1 MARGTDWRYKMKWLS
16 KPNWFERPLSLR
28 TRIAGAMLALVTVT
42 AILVAVIAHF
52 TVQRMEENANYD
64 LLAEELLHYEQR
76 LRANPTAEPL
86 RSAALH
92 IYRSSDL
99 SELPRDIAR
108 LKPGIYRSVR
118 RDGRSWRVLVRDSEF
133 GRFYITYDVTDLE
146 TAQNIAL
153 SVLIAG
159 VIGALA
165 LTTWA
170 AFRLSRQLVDPIHRF
185 ADRLAH
191 IDPSNRQIRIADE
204 FTDNELAPIARSVD
218 MFLERLD
225 GFVEREQSFT
235 STASHELRTPLAV
248 IQGAVE
254 LLSGLKS
261 DATTSTTAQA
271 PLARIERAV
280 REMSEFTTALLNLA
294 REPERQIADDHSCD
308 VVAAVRRSIED
319 QRSSFPGKRVIF
331 ADGAQPID
339 VAAPESMI
347 SMVAGNILRNALQHG
362 ADTEIRCA
370 FSDRTLVVTNAGEI
384 APQNLPH
391 LFKPRFTTGAGHGM
405 GLYIARR
412 ICERYG
418 WHLNIESNAAGTR
431 TTCTF

>member
-1 MARGTDWRYKMKWLS
+1 
-16 KPNWFERPLSLR
+16 
-28 TRIAGAMLALVTVT
+28 MLALVTVT

-64 LLAEELLHYEQR
+64 LLAEELVHYEQR

-146 TAQNIAL
+146 STQRIAL
-153 SVLIAG
+153 TILTLS
-159 VIGALA
+159 VIGALG

-185 ADRLAH
+185 ADRLSH
-191 IDPSNRQIRIADE
+191 IDPGDRQIRISNE

-235 STASHELRTPLAV
+235 ATASHELRTPLAV

-254 LLSGLKS
+254 LLS
-261 DATTSTTAQA
+261 AQVGQSSIA
-271 PLARIERAV
+271 AGAQTPLARIERAV
-280 REMSEFTTALLNLA
+280 RDMSEFTTALLNLA
-294 REPERQIADDHSCD
+294 REPERSTAEDQICD
-308 VVAAVRRSIED
+308 VVSVVKRSIED
-319 QRSSFPGKRVIF
+319 QRASFPAKRVILLDR
-331 ADGAQPID
+331 ADPID

-347 SMVAGNILRNALQHG
+347 SMVAGNMLRNALQHG
-362 ADTEIRCA
+362 ADTEVRCV
-370 FSDRTLVVTNAGEI
+370 FDDRTLVVTNTGEI
-384 APQNLPH
+384 SERDLPH
-391 LFKPRFTTGAGHGM
+391 VFKPRFTTGAGHGM

-418 WHLNIESNAAGTR
+418 WRLNLESDLAGTR
-431 TTCTF
+431 ATCTF

>member
-1 MARGTDWRYKMKWLS
+1 MKWPL
-16 KPNWFERPLSLR
+16 KQPFFGQPFFGQPLSLSR
-28 TRIAGAMLALVTVT
+28 RIATAMLALVTVT
-42 AILVAVIAHF
+42 GVLVAVLAHF

-64 LLAEELLHYEQR
+64 LLAEELAHYEQR

-146 TAQNIAL
+146 SAQRIAL
-153 SVLIAG
+153 SVLIGG
-159 VIGALA
+159 VFGALL

-185 ADRLAH
+185 ADRLSS
-191 IDPSNRQIRIADE
+191 IDPGQRQIRIAGE

-218 MFLERLD
+218 TFLERLD

-235 STASHELRTPLAV
+235 STASHELRTPLSV

-254 LLSGLKS
+254 LLSQQHPAGS
-261 DATTSTTAQA
+261 AAHA

-280 REMSEFTTALLNLA
+280 RDMSEFTTALLSLA
-294 REPERQIADDHSCD
+294 REPEPVAYDEHQCD
-308 VVAAVRRSIED
+308 VLETLRQSIED
-319 QRSSFPGKRVIF
+319 QSAAFPAKRVVVE
-331 ADGAQPID
+331 D
-339 VAAPESMI
+339 VPTSLRVPAPD
-347 SMVAGNILRNALQHG
+347 SMVSMVIGNVLRNALQHG
-362 ADTEIRCA
+362 TDSEIRCA
-370 FSDRTLVVTNAGEI
+370 FKDRTLIVVNAGEI
-384 APQNLPH
+384 SPKDLPH
-391 LFKPRFTTGAGHGM
+391 VFEPKFTKGGGHGM
-405 GLYIARR
+405 GLYIAQR
-412 ICERYG
+412 ICERFG
-418 WHLNIESNAAGTR
+418 WTLAIESSGANTR
-431 TTCTF
+431 ATCTF